1 MVRSLLDSTLLT
13 RRSGLRFVVF
23 FLAVSVMLA
32 SVPLWVVMADYDY
45 HFAYEGQQENISF
58 NQKMQTSSYSH
69 LSANKQRIVDAAI
82 DGQSFTFEDAT
93 KTFPEFVYRG
103 GTYYQFDTH
112 RAIDWTHPGTLG
124 AMVVGLV
131 GLWLTIESVQHERK
145 QLGPVG
151 H

>member
-32 SVPLWVVMADYDY
+32 SVPLWVGMADYDY
-45 HFAYEGQQENISF
+45 HFAYEGQQDDISL
-58 NQKMQTSSYSH
+58 NQKMQTPSYSD

-82 DGQSFTFEDAT
+82 DGQSFTFEDDT
-93 KTFPEFVYRG
+93 KTLPEFVYRD
-103 GTYYQFDTH
+103 GTYYQFDSYQV
-112 RAIDWTHPGTLG
+112 IDWTHPRTLG

-131 GLWLTIESVQHERK
+131 GLWLTIEAVQHERK

-151 H
+151 Y